1 MDGERWSIR
10 HDGRLHEVHVRR
22 RLVNVVVEWRVDGE
36 LVSRAED
43 VDSTLVLCPDEG
55 HEPALGAVGVKAP
68 TFLKATRRVVLRP
81 PGSDLD
87 DEPDEREPDE
97 DNEPDADD
105 GRLALL
111 LSFNDGTHDLVPDP
125 GTRGARRQQWI
136 VDHPVLFMWA
146 ELLTAGRGLVGVLL
160 LTSVVLPLLE
170 HLFPSPDIDVDVPSV
185 DLPDLP
191 TLPLPSIPWPD
202 IPDISLPSIPVPDW
216 LWDVTKLVVV
226 LAIAWLLSRREVKRL
241 RAEMARRSA
250 AEVDAT
256 DDRGADTSEAGAGHV

>member
-81 PGSDLD
+81 PSRELD
-87 DEPDEREPDE
+87 DS
-97 DNEPDADD
+97 DD
-105 GRLALL
+105 GTGERDSDGEDLTEGMISLL

-160 LTSVVLPLLE
+160 LTAVILPLLE
-170 HLFPSPDIDVDVPSV
+170 HLVPSLEVEVPSV
-185 DLPDLP
+185 DVPDLP

-202 IPDISLPSIPVPDW
+202 LPDISLPSIPGPDW
-216 LWDVTKLVVV
+216 LWDATQLAVV
-226 LAIAWLLSRREVKRL
+226 LAVAWLFSRREVRRL
-241 RAEMARRSA
+241 RAEMARRN
-250 AEVDAT
+250 AT
-256 DDRGADTSEAGAGHV
+256 PKEPAPGSSGTGS